1 MLDDFIDLLSM
12 DPFYSLGLLSS
23 VAFFSRAC
31 AHGKVYIVYIIDN
44 QTRTAKITMM
54 TKPLTKLTFT

>member
-1 MLDDFIDLLSM
+1 MLDDLLSM

-31 AHGKVYIVYIIDN
+31 AHGKVYILL
-44 QTRTAKITMM
+44 RTVKFIS
-54 TKPLTKLTFT
+54 FIS